1 MMAGAFSVAML
12 FSIYG
17 LDDEFTDTS
26 KYHAMTR
33 GVLLQSKNPEETLEE
48 FHINGSYAMLTDTS
62 LYDSY
67 PATTEDNPLIQ
78 EGFLDQYRIMDIG
91 IYYLRHPST
100 LLGMLDIGIKS
111 SFDLRRNYCG
121 NYEESYGM
129 PKRAQTAFWSAY
141 GIYKMRSA
149 PKTIGYLV
157 LLIVAFVAMSGRKMF
172 QRKGV
177 PERFHYVYLCVMA
190 VVAFIGVGDILYVMI
205 RSGDAQLTQYQFLM
219 GLSMDFLFYFVLT
232 EILYKLNILETKNE
246 EAKN

>member
-1 MMAGAFSVAML
+1 ML

-67 PATTEDNPLIQ
+67 PAATEDNSLIQ
-78 EGFLDQYRIMDIG
+78 EGFLDQYTVVDIG
-91 IYYLRHPST
+91 IYYLRHPSA

-111 SFDLRRNYCG
+111 SFDLRRDYCG

-141 GIYKMRSA
+141 SIYKMRSA

-157 LLIVAFVAMSGRKMF
+157 LLVVAFIVMSGRKMF
-172 QRKGV
+172 RGKGV
-177 PERFHYVYLCVMA
+177 PDRFHYVYLCMMA
-190 VVAFIGVGDILYVMI
+190 AVTLIGVGDILYVMI

-219 GLSMDFLFYFVLT
+219 GLCMDFLFYFVLA

-246 EAKN
+246 EAKK